1 MLIKS
6 QLPPTGIFNLHEH
19 LHCRY
24 YDSNGKAAQVVT
36 YSENFSKANPCT
48 LIVYIL
54 SGTLSLSHGDTH
66 DYILSEGDF
75 MLFPPGEEISVK
87 IEKSVTT
94 LVLRINEH
102 IKLCSEYA
110 LEKLHK
116 GQIGEVSHTHLRGN
130 RKIKAFVEE
139 WAETIEHG
147 VQCIRFSAI
156 KTEELFFMLRLYY
169 PEDEL
174 ARFYFPMLGADA
186 QFMNMIWK
194 NYRAAHNTIELA
206 SMTNQ
211 SVSRLSKEFKRI
223 IGISVGEWMVERKV
237 QNVHYDLYHGDK
249 SLKEIASEYHFA
261 SPSHLGAFCK
271 KKYGK
276 SPAALRLERG
286 VIVDNTLRS

>member
-1 MLIKS
+1 MLDKT
-6 QLPPTGIFNLHEH
+6 LPPTGIFNLHEH

-24 YDSNGKAAQVVT
+24 YDSNGKAAQVIT
-36 YSENFSKANPCT
+36 YSENFSKANPST

-54 SGTLSLSHGDTH
+54 NGALSLSYGDTR
-66 DYILSEGDF
+66 DYNLSEGDF

-87 IEKSVTT
+87 VDDPVTV
-94 LVLRINEH
+94 LALRITGN
-102 IKLCSEYA
+102 IALCSEYT
-110 LEKLHK
+110 LEKLNK
-116 GQIGEVSHTHLRGN
+116 AQAGEVSHTHLKAN
-130 RKIKAFVEE
+130 RKIEPFIEE

-147 VQCIRFSAI
+147 VQCIRFTTI

-169 PEDEL
+169 PEEEL

-186 QFMNMIWK
+186 QFMNMVWK

-223 IGISVGEWMVERKV
+223 VGISVGEWMTQRKV
-237 QNVHYDLYHGDK
+237 QSVHYDLYHGDK
-249 SLKEIASEYHFA
+249 SLKEIAAEYHFA
-261 SPSHLGAFCK
+261 SPSHLGVFCK

-276 SPAALRLERG
+276 TPAEIRLQKEA
-286 VIVDNTLRS
+286 V